1 MCVKIGAFWIALYS
15 IIADEHAKTVPIVYT
30 WIQNDFILFRI
41 NMENRL
47 DETFPLMA
55 IMMMTILFDFHF
67 GNTPITSLDVLVVDR
82 LQFSR

>member
-47 DETFPLMA
+47 DETFPLMCNHDDDD
-55 IMMMTILFDFHF
+55 TF
-67 GNTPITSLDVLVVDR
+67 R
-82 LQFSR
+82 FSFWQHHHIEP